1 MNLDAKGIQVCM
13 RKVLNFFNISCCT
26 FIKKY
31 PVVSGILF
39 LFFLL
44 YMFIPSLFTFLVF
57 SLPILI
63 FIVVAF
69 RLIFNIHQQNLK
81 NARGQKMNCEISSQ
95 IPNSAEDDSITA
107 KKENS
112 SCVRP
117 LSVRRRYAKEKDK
130 EVSVQEGVKK
140 KDMVSSTI
148 SYDDLVD
155 KTALIEEN
163 LKEIREVKVDSMID
177 HTESSSTASQR
188 LRPECPDDS
197 EETTDK
203 FSGGGGEL
211 EAESSDDAEDD
222 DGEETQ
228 EDRNKAVEWTE
239 DDQKNLMDL
248 GISEIE
254 RNKRLEGL
262 IAKRKARKLLSI
274 QVRKTL
280 MNLGNNNPRSQIA
293 NILIPRGNPF
303 PANNF
308 SEPQV
313 SPTPSSAPSVLLPMH
328 NPFDLPYAP
337 QEEKPNLTGDDFE
350 EEFISTQQKDMIFC
364 RHESFSLGAFFPGPG
379 EFDQSRCENF
389 YHNFGTRHRT
399 ECSRLRNQTD
409 KEGTN
414 QIIQTKSIQE
424 GKPMYINNSYNHSRQ
439 QGQTSEQ
446 VLNLV
451 DVHYQEDRSE
461 VHTEPRLVKDA
472 LGGSSSLPSSE
483 VNVPISM
490 ANKDETLKSLSF
502 SVLKNIAVDKED
514 NARRNELL
522 YDSSPSSFEKKR
534 PPEECL
540 FYVDGLDHTRS
551 HSMASDLQVEVSE
564 VSSPAQTIDG
574 ITSPSDGEF
583 MVYDVDVDTEK
594 KTTSSGEEMW
604 AASPNLSRVEENELK
619 SKYVNEVSEQDIIEV
634 GFSSINKKSEDPA
647 ESSVLPEKV
656 VKQDLPENSQT
667 HAMDFND
674 KVYENVQPP
683 STSYSSKAILT
694 ENLASS
700 TLENTQQST
709 EESEARSSHCGDSR
723 KLEEQ
728 PSSLPETS
736 AREVNIIYNMNDQAA
751 LTNDDKEIWGFIKD
765 TYGEAPILI
774 KREAPRDQ
782 SVPNKKNDA
791 KFTELIENNSG
802 DPKNDHSKSTK
813 YYEGELQNQSEQ
825 KHTAEDSNLIGNMNV
840 QDRKDEQ
847 GVADIGS
854 SRPNQNF
861 DDPTISSIQ
870 LEMVGEQ
877 GPNNSSS
884 SLSPISMTKD
894 TLHLTEGPV
903 TYPPNVRDPGKLL
916 EPCIPPENS
925 IRELSIISD
934 MNDSKVPMNHDI
946 GNLKIVKD
954 IGIQETI
961 SNPIVYNEG
970 QHEQHGESEILELYK
985 LDEQIDNSKCF
996 EDFEAELEKE
1006 AKHKGIVAPSRPLKK
1021 TAIWESKNEREC
1033 EQGEVDVE
1041 FSGVNQ
1047 SFNNLIPSTML
1058 PELVVEQVPI
1068 ALSSSS
1074 SPKSETQKMVSVDP
1088 TPSSNIDLEMHL
1100 KVQKRNEEQEPSN
1113 LPMKST
1119 QELNYI
1125 DSVKDS
1131 QVPANDEMKNLKTTD
1146 DTKSEVHGL
1155 IKEENS
1161 GVVSKMS
1168 EEGKSKSID
1177 TNYMEVQ
1184 SGKMDENQTI
1194 LESHDPTEHNDN
1206 LKSSKK
1212 FEGESLKLAECNN
1225 TTETS
1230 KPIGNTDILES
1241 TQEHVQE
1248 TVVGISEVSQSTN
1261 GLITSLTLPSTAESG
1276 LYGLNQSFT
1285 NDPNP
1290 PSVVSEVVEQISNAS
1305 SSSSSPKSVLETKL
1319 SIDQASISGFDQ
1331 EMHVG
1336 LQQPEREMEENNMLN
1351 GLPPEILIPTVPQN
1365 TLHLMEDSTD
1375 RPSNGGESKILQDA
1389 PNYSGKSIKE
1399 DNVHCNINSSVSNE
1413 KKEKLNL
1420 QSTEDVEAKALLLT
1434 DNSVVILVEENE
1446 HSGAI
1451 KRIEEF
1457 GESMKSKDTENPSM
1471 PTPKDSLEAT
1481 EVVEDKFDVFT
1492 AYEANDVRS
1501 SRPMEQNND
1510 SNISVTSVESKEPF
1524 RADPGRSIEEV
1535 DSTSSEYES
1544 IANVILSKEDLSSGV
1559 GETQCESQRLIRPIV
1574 VVEQSENAEV
1584 INPSSIKNE
1593 GNSKKITEAED
1604 VGGSL
1609 QLEGKNDNLTDTK
1622 DNKELE
1628 NNNHETVI
1636 DILKSSHGNDGL
1648 NQVEK

>member
-1 MNLDAKGIQVCM
+1 MN
-13 RKVLNFFNISCCT
+13 
-26 FIKKY
+26 Y
-31 PVVSGILF
+31 
-39 LFFLL
+39 
-44 YMFIPSLFTFLVF
+44 
-57 SLPILI
+57 
-63 FIVVAF
+63 
-69 RLIFNIHQQNLK
+69 
-81 NARGQKMNCEISSQ
+81 EISSQ
-95 IPNSAEDDSITA
+95 IPNFAEDDSITA

-117 LSVRRRYAKEKDK
+117 LSIRRRYAKEKDK
-130 EVSVQEGVKK
+130 EVSVQEGVKE

-177 HTESSSTASQR
+177 HTESSSTASQQ

-211 EAESSDDAEDD
+211 DAESSDDAEDD
-222 DGEETQ
+222 DGEKTQ

-248 GISEIE
+248 GISEME

-280 MNLGNNNPRSQIA
+280 MNLGNNNPCSQIA

-389 YHNFGTRHRT
+389 YHNFGTRQRT
-399 ECSRLRNQTD
+399 ECSRLINQTD

-414 QIIQTKSIQE
+414 QLIQTKSIQE
-424 GKPMYINNSYNHSRQ
+424 GKPMHINNSYNHSRQ
-439 QGQTSEQ
+439 RGQTSEQ

-490 ANKDETLKSLSF
+490 ANKDEILKSLGF
-502 SVLKNIAVDKED
+502 SVPKNIAVDKED

-534 PPEECL
+534 PEECL

-619 SKYVNEVSEQDIIEV
+619 SKYINEVSEQDIIEV

-667 HAMDFND
+667 HSMDFND
-674 KVYENVQPP
+674 KVY
-683 STSYSSKAILT
+683 
-694 ENLASS
+694 
-700 TLENTQQST
+700 
-709 EESEARSSHCGDSR
+709 
-723 KLEEQ
+723 EQ

-736 AREVNIIYNMNDQAA
+736 AREVNIIYNMNDQVA

-774 KREAPRDQ
+774 KREAPRDL

-791 KFTELIENNSG
+791 KSTELIENNSG

-870 LEMVGEQ
+870 LEMVVEQ

-903 TYPPNVRDPGKLL
+903 TYPSNVRDPGKLL
-916 EPCIPPENS
+916 E
-925 IRELSIISD
+925 
-934 MNDSKVPMNHDI
+934 
-946 GNLKIVKD
+946 
-954 IGIQETI
+954 
-961 SNPIVYNEG
+961 
-970 QHEQHGESEILELYK
+970 
-985 LDEQIDNSKCF
+985 
-996 EDFEAELEKE
+996 
-1006 AKHKGIVAPSRPLKK
+1006 AKQKGMAAPSRPLKK

-1058 PELVVEQVPI
+1058 PELVVEQNPI

-1100 KVQKRNEEQEPSN
+1100 KVQKLNEEQVENKLLNELFLEHEPSN

-1131 QVPANDEMKNLKTTD
+1131 QVPPNDEMKNLKTTD
-1146 DTKSEVHGL
+1146 NTKSEVHGL

-1212 FEGESLKLAECNN
+1212 
-1225 TTETS
+1225 TS

-1248 TVVGISEVSQSTN
+1248 TVELGISEVSQSTN
-1261 GLITSLTLPSTAESG
+1261 GLITSLMLPSTAERG
-1276 LYGLNQSFT
+1276 PYGLNQSFI

-1290 PSVVSEVVEQISNAS
+1290 PSVVSEVVEQVSNAS

-1319 SIDQASISGFDQ
+1319 SVDQ

-1365 TLHLMEDSTD
+1365 ALHLMEDSTD

-1420 QSTEDVEAKALLLT
+1420 QSIEDVEAKALLLT
-1434 DNSVVILVEENE
+1434 DNSVVKLVEENE

-1471 PTPKDSLEAT
+1471 PANPKDSLEAT

-1510 SNISVTSVESKEPF
+1510 SNISVTSVERKGLWIHICNFCDTEREPF

-1544 IANVILSKEDLSSGV
+1544 IVNVILSKEDLSSGV

-1593 GNSKKITEAED
+1593 GNSKKITEAEA

-1628 NNNHETVI
+1628 NNNHETII
-1636 DILKSSHGNDGL
+1636 DIPKSSHAMMA
-1648 NQVEK
+1648 